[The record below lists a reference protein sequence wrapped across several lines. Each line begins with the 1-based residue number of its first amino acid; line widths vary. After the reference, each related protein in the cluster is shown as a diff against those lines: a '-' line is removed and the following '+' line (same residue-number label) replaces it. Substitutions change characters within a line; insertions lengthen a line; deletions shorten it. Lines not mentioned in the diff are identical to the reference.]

1 MYVTHD
7 ELIQIGIFIVSLIGL
22 CYTIF
27 ESKHKK
33 LIVARQKA
41 IYLDFKYN
49 KYYTK
54 IRHKYYN

>member
-22 CYTIF
+22 GYTIF

-33 LIVARQKA
+33 
-41 IYLDFKYN
+41 
-49 KYYTK
+49 
-54 IRHKYYN
+54 